1 MSVAAPQHEVAVPP
15 ALTAVE
21 GGNMPDDSVRVPT
34 IEEDML
40 ASIERTAYLAEADR
54 ILLTG
59 LSILNEGNERVQN
72 NLGRLA
78 RRFMIVGPDAIKF
91 NGEPADVLDTPGAA
105 ALLGLL
111 VVERRLLTLEQ
122 LQNKSHPQDGS
133 PKTRKAALTTA
144 IDALDGLMDSEGTDF
159 LRKKGKG
166 RNREFGLDDLLVM
179 DLRHT
184 DPYKRELRDHSVAI
198 WRNHIRSGIPQPVAT
213 EQPVVEGARL
223 ALSTLNFGRL
233 KEEQRVRYRELENI
247 TPVFTDPVTGRPLVP
262 SAATQELI
270 RREELRER
278 IVEQLD
284 PDWHGRAACKGPQ
297 SVVFFPPSLIERK
310 DEREAR
316 EQRAKDICAMCPI
329 RRPCLEYA
337 LQIRDPHG
345 VWGGLT
351 EKERKQLT
359 KRSAQAV

>member
-1 MSVAAPQHEVAVPP
+1 MSVAAPQHEVAVHPT
-15 ALTAVE
+15 LTVVGSDVSDNSFRA
-21 GGNMPDDSVRVPT
+21 PT
-34 IEEDML
+34 IEEEML
-40 ASIERTAYLAEADR
+40 ASIERTAYLAEAER
-54 ILLTG
+54 IPLTG

-78 RRFMIVGPDAIKF
+78 RRFLIVGPDAIKF
-91 NGEPADVLDTPGAA
+91 NGAPADMIDTAGAA

-122 LQNKSHPQDGS
+122 LQDRSHPQDGS
-133 PKTRKAALTTA
+133 PKIRKTVLTAA
-144 IDALDGLMDSEGTDF
+144 IDALDALMDSEGTDF

-184 DPYKRELRDHSVAI
+184 RHTDPYKRELRDHSVAI
-198 WRNHIRSGIPQPVAT
+198 WRNHVRSGIPQPVAI
-213 EQPVVEGARL
+213 ERPVVEGARL
-223 ALSTLNFGRL
+223 ALSTLDFGRL
-233 KEEQRVRYRELENI
+233 KDEQRARYRELENK
-247 TPVFTDPVTGRPLVP
+247 TPVFTDPATGQPLVP

-284 PDWHGRAACKGPQ
+284 PDWQGRAACKGPQ
-297 SVVFFPPSLIERK
+297 SAVFFPSSLKERK

-316 EQRAKDICAMCPI
+316 EQRAKDICALCPI

-337 LQIRDPHG
+337 LQIRDPNG

-351 EKERKQLT
+351 EKERKQLLA
-359 KRSAQAV
+359 RPA